1 MDDQL
6 DEELKNRIREVFDN
20 IEEPSAD
27 EGWLLLREKFPERQA
42 NRPAFA
48 WLWWAAA
55 AVLFLFLTAGIW
67 MYIKDEQPARFS
79 TKTPKNMAGAN
90 LTVNKGVTGTDTGSK
105 KITANT
111 STAAITA
118 YQSKTH
124 KISGENIAAEHT
136 NKVKEPLSITAVHAN
151 TVKEAINIKN
161 NTPDSKT
168 TDNNLPGHTVVIAS
182 AKDTGNKKG
191 FLAETADSVKKGNN
205 QVSSATLAATGTK
218 NSSTTSP
225 VITKTSP
232 AKSITEMFAEN
243 TGKKTE
249 KPIEKTKNVHF
260 GVYAATYFNYA
271 KGSSNNA
278 NLGAGLTADIKINKN
293 LSLVTGVTVAQ
304 NSLNF
309 ASGIPS
315 SSAGSNFAVL
325 NSPAFPAAAFTASYN
340 TGSSVTNASAP
351 AFKNYDASL
360 IGLDI
365 PLNLKYELNPKK
377 YQVYFLAGFS
387 SGTFINETYTYQY
400 NYPALASPSL
410 QATQNETSRNSFSG
424 FYFAKTLNF
433 AFGVGYPLGKNRII
447 LEPFLKYP
455 LEGLGSE
462 NIRFGAGGINL
473 KFNFQSANKK

>member
-6 DEELKNRIREVFDN
+6 DEELKNRIREVFNSVED
-20 IEEPSAD
+20 PSAD
-27 EGWLLLREKFPERQA
+27 EGWLLLREKFPEEQS
-42 NRPAFA
+42 NRRAFA
-48 WLWWAAA
+48 WLWWGAA

-67 MYIKDEQPARFS
+67 LYIKNEQPDQTSVKA
-79 TKTPKNMAGAN
+79 PKYTAGAN
-90 LTVNKGVTGTDTGSK
+90 LTVTKGVAGTNNK
-105 KITANT
+105 KTTANT
-111 STAAITA
+111 SVTAGTVN
-118 YQSKTH
+118 QNKKT
-124 KISGENIAAEHT
+124 KGIAENIVAAHPNT
-136 NKVKEPLSITAVHAN
+136 LNAPIIVKDSAPD
-151 TVKEAINIKN
+151 N
-161 NTPDSKT
+161 NTSDHKT
-168 TDNNLPGHTVVIAS
+168 AGRAIATIPL
-182 AKDTGNKKG
+182 KDTTGKKIY
-191 FLAETADSVKKGNN
+191 LAQTTDSVKKENS
-205 QVSSATLAATGTK
+205 QASSASLAATGSK
-218 NSSTTSP
+218 NSSNTSP
-225 VITKTSP
+225 VIVKSGP
-232 AKSITEMFAEN
+232 AKSMTQMFAEN
-243 TGKKTE
+243 TGGKTE

-293 LSLVTGVTVAQ
+293 LSLATGLTVAQ

-309 ASGIPS
+309 ASGIPTS
-315 SSAGSNFAVL
+315 TAGSNFAVL
-325 NSPAFPAAAFTASYN
+325 NSPSVPGPSLAASYYN
-340 TGSSVTNASAP
+340 TGSSVMVASAP

-360 IGLDI
+360 VGLDI

-387 SGTFINETYTYQY
+387 SGTFINEIYTYQY
-400 NYPALASPSL
+400 NYPALASPGL
-410 QATQNETSRNSFSG
+410 QATQKETSRNSFNS

-433 AFGVGYPLGKNRII
+433 ALGVGYPLGKNRII